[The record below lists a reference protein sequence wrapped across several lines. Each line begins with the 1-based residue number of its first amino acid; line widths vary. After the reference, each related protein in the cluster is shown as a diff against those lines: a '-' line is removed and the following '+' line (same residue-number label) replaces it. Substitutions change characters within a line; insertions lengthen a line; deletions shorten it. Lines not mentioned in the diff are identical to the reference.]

1 MGNFSPVTLHMGKF
15 TSVTEVTDKSPENRA
30 GVLPRSSMIVKN
42 SPSVDR
48 AHVNSLLGV
57 EGRAVRRL
65 HSVIGEASKIMQI
78 CYSTHLGSPRFKA
91 AFYIFEGGKG
101 YFRDP

>member
-30 GVLPRSSMIVKN
+30 EVLPRSSMIVKN

-48 AHVNSLLGV
+48 AHLERPLTKS
-57 EGRAVRRL
+57 
-65 HSVIGEASKIMQI
+65 
-78 CYSTHLGSPRFKA
+78 
-91 AFYIFEGGKG
+91 FEVP
-101 YFRDP
+101 FVHAIES